1 MANQNNVKDYRTG
14 LKELDWCMPQ
24 NAADYRE
31 NEPDIPDP
39 DEVCVE
45 EYKDFERLI
54 NSSERGHEGILF
66 HGCDLILKTPDDA
79 IRVAGDHLVHAWI
92 RYLNPDRCASARTGW
107 SFVENRVSKLPLN
120 LFEKFLRCMWSPG
133 NFIFWKLGRCTY
145 SSQASCKNELRCMK
159 ARGRP
164 CQTINQAK
172 GHAPLLDRP
181 DYTFEC
187 IRRWFENIALPPDAN
202 KLSVPEGLNNVLDRS
217 GNKLSDLFGS
227 WEGFVK
233 YFRLEGS
240 FVTEGGLV
248 IDLSETN
255 PPNDTKTNWSMKD
268 IMTFTKDSDFS
279 RRRPGEQTSDEIIE
293 DKLDKEYETY
303 LRNSICAITN
313 RNEALGDILNG

>member
-1 MANQNNVKDYRTG
+1 
-14 LKELDWCMPQ
+14 
-24 NAADYRE
+24 
-31 NEPDIPDP
+31 
-39 DEVCVE
+39 
-45 EYKDFERLI
+45 
-54 NSSERGHEGILF
+54 
-66 HGCDLILKTPDDA
+66 DDA

-145 SSQASCKNELRCMK
+145 SSQASCKNELR
-159 ARGRP
+159 
-164 CQTINQAK
+164 
-172 GHAPLLDRP
+172 
-181 DYTFEC
+181 C